1 LRRPRCFRAGWRKN
15 YLRDLYDAGSFAI
28 AHLYA
33 VALHHIG
40 MAILQGSYTRM
51 PSIGFIAAAD
61 LFLLALFELLHADG
75 GDANMWRGIALSAL
89 YLCVCLGRR
98 RATSSS
104 PSSIAAG
111 FSHRL
116 IK

>member
-1 LRRPRCFRAGWRKN
+1 MRRGPVAVEN
-15 YLRDLYDAGSFAI
+15 SLRDLYDASGFAI

-33 VALHHIG
+33 AAPHHIG
-40 MAILQGSYTRM
+40 MAILQGSYTGMR
-51 PSIGFIAAAD
+51 SIGFIAAAD

-104 PSSIAAG
+104 SSSIPVG
-111 FSHRL
+111 LSHRL